1 MFYTSKYCTE
11 FFDDYENFN
20 TKLEISLRKKKTL
33 ELLIDDSFIMIKIEV
48 RKNYLFFTV
57 LMITKIY

>member
-48 RKNYLFFTV
+48 RKTIFSLLF
-57 LMITKIY
+57 